1 MNVSGMSESQ
11 LTYEFLKKG
20 LDASSQRQSVISN
33 NLANVNT
40 AGYKRSYV
48 TFEDNLKE
56 SMDNIEM
63 LKTDPRHINDG
74 ADYGAIQV
82 KTDSSSS
89 MNEDGNN
96 VDVDTEMA
104 NEAQNTL
111 KYYALV
117 SETSR
122 RLNMTSSVINSK

>member
-11 LTYEFLKKG
+11 LTYELLKKG
-20 LDASSQRQSVISN
+20 LDASSQRQSVISDN
-33 NLANVNT
+33 IANVNT

-48 TFEDNLKE
+48 TFEDNLKG

-104 NEAQNTL
+104 DEAQNTL

>member
-1 MNVSGMSESQ
+1 MNINGMSDSQ
-11 LTYEFLKKG
+11 LTYELLKKG

-48 TFEDNLKE
+48 TFEDNLKQ
-56 SMDNIEM
+56 STDNLEM
-63 LKTDPRHINDG
+63 IRTDSRHINDG

-82 KTDSSSS
+82 KTDKSSS

-96 VDVDTEMA
+96 VDIDNEMT
-104 NEAQNTL
+104 NEAENTL
-111 KYYALV
+111 KYYALT
-117 SETSR
+117 SEISR
-122 RLNMTSSVINSK
+122 RINMTSSVINGK